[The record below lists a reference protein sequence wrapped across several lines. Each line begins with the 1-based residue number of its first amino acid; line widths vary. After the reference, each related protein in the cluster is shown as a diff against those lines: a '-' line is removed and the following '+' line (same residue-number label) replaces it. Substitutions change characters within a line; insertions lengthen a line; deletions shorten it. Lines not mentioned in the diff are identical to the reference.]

1 MLLSDLQPSEPASWS
16 PDLMRQ
22 VIEAVE
28 TALARSDREMDPEDK
43 ATLILSVY
51 ELYADTGKQ
60 PDRNKIIKFVL
71 SAA

>member
-1 MLLSDLQPSEPASWS
+1 MLLADLQSDAPSAWS

-28 TALARSDREMDPEDK
+28 IALDRSGREMPPEDK
-43 ATLILSVY
+43 ASLILSVY
-51 ELYADTGKQ
+51 DLYADTGVQ
-60 PDRNKIIKFVL
+60 PDRRKIIKLVS

>member
-1 MLLSDLQPSEPASWS
+1 MLLADLQSDAPSAWS

-28 TALARSDREMDPEDK
+28 IALDRSDREMSPEDK

-51 ELYADTGKQ
+51 ELYADTGAQ
-60 PDRNKIIKFVL
+60 PDRGKIIKLV
-71 SAA
+71 SAAA